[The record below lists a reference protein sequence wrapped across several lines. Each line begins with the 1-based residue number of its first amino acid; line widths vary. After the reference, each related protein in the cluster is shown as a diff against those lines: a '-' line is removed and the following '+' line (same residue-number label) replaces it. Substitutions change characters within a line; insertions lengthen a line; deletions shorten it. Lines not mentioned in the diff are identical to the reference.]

1 MGGIIPKNHGM
12 KKIRIDN
19 GIDVSVQVRRDGAP
33 ENFAGKEIA
42 LYLQVAYVKIPVSDY
57 SIVGNV
63 IKFRFAAAEQRHAGK
78 YSLIIQVKS
87 ADGTNTV
94 DKCEVFELVNRSCQT
109 GGSDEPNI
117 ETASVE
123 IGLDMHV
130 DAGGA
135 NAGSGGGTTDYS
147 ELQNKPSINNVVLE
161 GNKTSE
167 ELGLQSKGEYV
178 TGTALAEALADY
190 VKAVAG
196 KGLSTNDLTNELLD
210 KLNALSNYDDT
221 TLTQAVQSLQQQ
233 LNTLLSG
240 DASSAIDNFNEI
252 IAFLANVEDSETLEG
267 IIAGLNKS
275 IADVQA
281 KIPTKTSQ
289 LTNDSR
295 FLTSH
300 QDLTGYATEDW
311 VSGQI
316 TAAIGSANELLDEID
331 SMI

>member
-1 MGGIIPKNHGM
+1 M
-12 KKIRIDN
+12 KRIRIDN
-19 GIDVSVQVRRDGAP
+19 DIDVAVYVRRDGAP
-33 ENFAGKEIA
+33 ENFSGKEVT
-42 LYLQVAYVKIPVSDY
+42 LYLQVAYVKIPITDY

-63 IKFRFAAAEQRHAGK
+63 IKFRYSAESQKHAGK
-78 YSLIIQVKS
+78 YSLVIQVKS

-109 GGSDEPNI
+109 GGTDEPNI

-135 NAGSGGGTTDYS
+135 NAGSGGTTDYS
-147 ELQNKPSINNVVLE
+147 ELQNKPSINKVVLE
-161 GNKTSE
+161 GNKTAE
-167 ELGLQSKGEYV
+167 ELGLQAKGDYV
-178 TGTALAEALADY
+178 TDNALAEALANY

-196 KGLSTNDLTNELLD
+196 KGLSTNDLTNELLN

-221 TLTQAVQSLQQQ
+221 SLRQLCLSLQQQ

-240 DASSAIDNFNEI
+240 NVSSAIESFNEI
-252 IAFLANVEDSETLEG
+252 IAFLADVEDTETLAG
-267 IIAGLNKS
+267 IIAGLNKRIS
-275 IADVQA
+275 DVLSA
-281 KIPTKTSQ
+281 IPTKTSQ
-289 LTNDSR
+289 LTNDSGY
-295 FLTSH
+295 LTKH

-311 VSGQI
+311 VSEQI
-316 TAAIGSANELLDEID
+316 TAAIGAANELLDEID